1 MNQSTLPKILITFCF
16 CLFFGCENSSET
28 RNKTANINANKVI
41 EATPTPLSAADLAEK
56 TKIEEALK
64 KAGFTNITVD
74 TTTTPFS
81 IRGTVA
87 GDKMVEVIFVAQQ
100 AAGKNLKNELVEK
113 K

>member
-1 MNQSTLPKILITFCF
+1 MNQSTLSKILIAFSF
-16 CLFFGCENSSET
+16 CLLFGCGDSSEI
-28 RNKTANINANKVI
+28 RHKTANINANKSI

-64 KAGFTNITVD
+64 KAGFTDITVD
-74 TTTTPFS
+74 TTTAPFS

-87 GDKMVEVIFVAQQ
+87 RDKMVEVIFIAQQ
-100 AAGKNLKNELVEK
+100 AAGKNLKNELIEK